1 MVSYPLPPGESFS
14 RVHGVSLAFVL
25 ALESHLCH
33 KTGVLFEALVSM
45 LRVCIVLRFTAAAT
59 GLGFRSAPAHY
70 IAEQKLELR
79 SMSWLHRNI
88 FHQDVRTW
96 MKMVKLAKITREK

>member
-1 MVSYPLPPGESFS
+1 MWIVLTLVEIILLLQSLDGLEPAASRENPLS
-14 RVHGVSLAFVL
+14 RVHDVSLAFVL

-33 KTGVLFEALVSM
+33 RTGIPFEALVSM

-70 IAEQKLELR
+70 IAEQF
-79 SMSWLHRNI
+79 WY
-88 FHQDVRTW
+88 
-96 MKMVKLAKITREK
+96 